1 MDWRQFAEL
10 YIPLIATGLLLLI
23 GLTRLRYQASS
34 SANSW
39 GWALAMIF
47 MPWLAVPVYLLLGS
61 RKVAARQR
69 RKRPLQFASHH
80 DSCQPCTRLDRLIQ
94 AYHLP
99 AASTGNTIQFYSS
112 EHGGLQALVEL
123 LESASRE
130 IDVSVYILRADRT
143 GRRVVEL
150 LAEKARAGVK
160 VRVLVDGVGSWLLS
174 NRALRQLRQNGGELA
189 VFHPLLKSLLTGRGG
204 LRNHRKLVVIDQH
217 CAWTGGANL
226 AQEYFAKLRKQKP
239 WRDLVAVV
247 RGPAVQELASIFR
260 SDWHYATGQ
269 KMVAPPHDTA
279 IASAGNTG
287 HATLQVLP
295 SGPDVEDEPLLDAV
309 LTAIYNA
316 ERQITILSPYF
327 VPDDSVQFALESAL
341 RRGVQ
346 VKIILPRKS
355 DNPLVDAA
363 RKLALSSL
371 LRHGLNLRAI
381 HGRMMH
387 AKAMIVDDT
396 LAIVGSANFDY
407 RSFFL
412 NYELSLVLHDRA
424 SVAALQQ
431 WIDDTCGQAQNW
443 PALRPLGPLSASLL
457 HLIKPLL

>member
-1 MDWRQFAEL
+1 MDWHQFAEL
-10 YIPLIATGLLLLI
+10 YIPLIVTGLLLLI
-23 GLTRLRYQASS
+23 GLTRLRYQATS

-47 MPWLAVPVYLLLGS
+47 MPWLAVPIYLLLGS
-61 RKVAARQR
+61 RKVSARQR
-69 RKRPLQFASHH
+69 RKRPLQFVSYG

-99 AASTGNTIQFYSS
+99 AASSGNAIQFYSS

-123 LESASRE
+123 LESATRE
-130 IDVSVYILRADRT
+130 IDVSVYILRADKT

-150 LAEKARAGVK
+150 LAQKARAGVK

-174 NRALRQLRQNGGELA
+174 NRALRQLRQHGGELA

-217 CAWTGGANL
+217 AAWTGGANL
-226 AQEYFAKLRKQKP
+226 AQEYFARLRKQKP

-247 RGPAVQELASIFR
+247 RGPAVHELVSIFH
-260 SDWHYATGQ
+260 SDWQYATGQ
-269 KMVAPPHDTA
+269 KTA
-279 IASAGNTG
+279 VTHFETAVGGTGSAI
-287 HATLQVLP
+287 LQVLP

-316 ERQITILSPYF
+316 ERKITILSPYF

-346 VKIILPRKS
+346 VKIILPRRS
-355 DNPLVDAA
+355 DNLLVDAA

-396 LAIVGSANFDY
+396 LAVIGSANFDY

-412 NYELSLVLHDRA
+412 NYELSLVLHDRD

-443 PALRPLGPLSASLL
+443 PALKPLGPLSASLL

>member
-10 YIPLIATGLLLLI
+10 YIPLIVTGLLLLI
-23 GLTRLRYQASS
+23 GLTRLRYQATS

-47 MPWLAVPVYLLLGS
+47 MPWLAVPIYLLLGS
-61 RKVAARQR
+61 RKVSARQR
-69 RKRPLQFASHH
+69 RKRPLQFVSHS

-99 AASTGNTIQFYSS
+99 AASSGNAIQFYSS

-123 LESASRE
+123 LESATRE
-130 IDVSVYILRADRT
+130 IDVSVYILRADKT
-143 GRRVVEL
+143 GQRVVEL
-150 LAEKARAGVK
+150 LAQKARAGVK

-174 NRALRQLRQNGGELA
+174 NRALRQLRQHGGELA

-217 CAWTGGANL
+217 AAWTGGANL
-226 AQEYFAKLRKQKP
+226 AQEYFARLRKQKP
-239 WRDLVAVV
+239 WRDLIAVV

-260 SDWHYATGQ
+260 SDWQYATGQ
-269 KMVAPPHDTA
+269 KTA
-279 IASAGNTG
+279 VTHFENTG
-287 HATLQVLP
+287 GGTGSAILQVLP

-346 VKIILPRKS
+346 VKIILPRRS

-396 LAIVGSANFDY
+396 LAIIGSANFDY

-412 NYELSLVLHDRA
+412 NYELSLVLHDRD

-443 PALRPLGPLSASLL
+443 PALKPLGPLSASLL

>member
-1 MDWRQFAEL
+1 MDWHQFAEL
-10 YIPLIATGLLLLI
+10 YIPLIVTGLLLLI
-23 GLTRLRYQASS
+23 GLTRLRYQATS

-47 MPWLAVPVYLLLGS
+47 MPWLAVPIYLLLGS
-61 RKVAARQR
+61 RKVSARQR
-69 RKRPLQFASHH
+69 RKRPLQFVSHG
-80 DSCQPCTRLDRLIQ
+80 DNCQSCTRLDRLIQ

-99 AASTGNTIQFYSS
+99 AASSGNAIQFYSS

-123 LESASRE
+123 LESATRE

-150 LAEKARAGVK
+150 LAQKARAGVK

-174 NRALRQLRQNGGELA
+174 NRALRQLRQHGGELA

-217 CAWTGGANL
+217 AAWTGGANL
-226 AQEYFAKLRKQKP
+226 AQEYFARLRKQKP

-260 SDWHYATGQ
+260 SDWQYATGQ
-269 KMVAPPHDTA
+269 KTA
-279 IASAGNTG
+279 VTHFENTG
-287 HATLQVLP
+287 GSTGSAILQVLP

-346 VKIILPRKS
+346 VKIILPRRS

-396 LAIVGSANFDY
+396 LAIIGSANFDY

-412 NYELSLVLHDRA
+412 NYELSLVLHDRD

-443 PALRPLGPLSASLL
+443 PALKPLGPLSASLL

>member
-1 MDWRQFAEL
+1 MEWRQFAEL
-10 YIPLIATGLLLLI
+10 YIPLIVTGLLLLI
-23 GLTRLRYQASS
+23 GLTRLRYQATS

-47 MPWLAVPVYLLLGS
+47 MPWLAVPIYLLLGS
-61 RKVAARQR
+61 RKVSARQR
-69 RKRPLQFASHH
+69 RKRPLQFVSHGNG
-80 DSCQPCTRLDRLIQ
+80 CQPCTRLDRLIQ

-99 AASTGNTIQFYSS
+99 AASSGNAIQFYSS

-123 LESASRE
+123 LESATRE
-130 IDVSVYILRADRT
+130 IDVSVYILRADKT

-150 LAEKARAGVK
+150 LAQKARAGVK

-174 NRALRQLRQNGGELA
+174 NRALRQLRQHGGELA

-247 RGPAVQELASIFR
+247 RGPAVHELASIFH

-269 KMVAPPHDTA
+269 KHTSGQADAAPVANGT
-279 IASAGNTG
+279 
-287 HATLQVLP
+287 ATLQVLP

-355 DNPLVDAA
+355 DNLLVDAA

-396 LAIVGSANFDY
+396 LAIIGSANFDY

-412 NYELSLVLHDRA
+412 NYELSLVLHDRD

-443 PALRPLGPLSASLL
+443 PALKPLGPLSASLL

>member
-1 MDWRQFAEL
+1 MDWHQFAEL
-10 YIPLIATGLLLLI
+10 YIPLIVTGLLLLI
-23 GLTRLRYQASS
+23 GLTRLRYQATS

-61 RKVAARQR
+61 RKLSARQR
-69 RKRPLQFASHH
+69 RKQPLQFPAGP
-80 DSCQPCTRLDRLIQ
+80 DACRPCTRVDRLIQ

-99 AASTGNTIQFYSS
+99 AASSGNAIQFYSS
-112 EHGGLQALVEL
+112 EHGGLQALVDL
-123 LESASRE
+123 LASATKQ
-130 IDVSVYILRADRT
+130 IDVSVYILRADKT

-150 LAEKARAGVK
+150 LAQKARAGIK

-174 NRALRQLRQNGGELA
+174 NQALRQLRQDGGELA
-189 VFHPLLKSLLTGRGG
+189 VFHPLFKSLLTGRGG
-204 LRNHRKLVVIDQH
+204 LRNHRKLVVIDQQ

-226 AQEYFAKLRKQKP
+226 AQEYFSKLRKQKP
-239 WRDLVAVV
+239 WRDLVAVL
-247 RGPAVQELASIFR
+247 RGPAVHELASIFE
-260 SDWHYATGQ
+260 SDWRYATGQ
-269 KMVAPPHDTA
+269 TQQPLPSDPQSNPVGTA
-279 IASAGNTG
+279 TV
-287 HATLQVLP
+287 QVLP
-295 SGPDVEDEPLLDAV
+295 SGPDVENEPLLDAV
-309 LTAIYNA
+309 LTALYNA
-316 ERQITILSPYF
+316 EQQITILSPYF

-355 DNPLVDAA
+355 DNILVDAA
-363 RKLALSSL
+363 RKLALTSL
-371 LRHGLNLRAI
+371 LEHGLNLRAI

-387 AKAMIVDDT
+387 AKAIIVDDA
-396 LAIVGSANFDY
+396 LAIIGSANFDY

-412 NYELSLVLHDRA
+412 NYELSLVLHDRD
-424 SVAALQQ
+424 SVAALQH

-443 PALRPLGPLSASLL
+443 PKLQPLGPLSASLL

>member
-10 YIPLIATGLLLLI
+10 YIPLIVTGLLLLI
-23 GLTRLRYQASS
+23 GLTRLRYQATS

-47 MPWLAVPVYLLLGS
+47 MPWLAVPIYLLLGS
-61 RKVAARQR
+61 RKVSARQR
-69 RKRPLQFASHH
+69 RKRPLQFVSHS

-99 AASTGNTIQFYSS
+99 AASSGNAIQFYSS

-123 LESASRE
+123 LESATRE
-130 IDVSVYILRADRT
+130 IDVSVYILRADKT
-143 GRRVVEL
+143 GQRVVEL
-150 LAEKARAGVK
+150 LAQKARAGVK

-174 NRALRQLRQNGGELA
+174 NRALRQLRQHGGELA

-217 CAWTGGANL
+217 AAWTGGANL
-226 AQEYFAKLRKQKP
+226 AQEYFARLRKQKP

-247 RGPAVQELASIFR
+247 RGPAAQELASIFR
-260 SDWHYATGQ
+260 SDWQYATGQ
-269 KMVAPPHDTA
+269 KTA
-279 IASAGNTG
+279 VTHFENTG
-287 HATLQVLP
+287 GSTGSAILQVLP

-346 VKIILPRKS
+346 VKIILPRRS

-396 LAIVGSANFDY
+396 LAIIGSANFDY

-412 NYELSLVLHDRA
+412 NYELSLVLHDRD

-443 PALRPLGPLSASLL
+443 PALKPLGPLSASLL

>member
-1 MDWRQFAEL
+1 MEWRQFAEL
-10 YIPLIATGLLLLI
+10 YIPLIVTGLLLLI
-23 GLTRLRYQASS
+23 GLTRLRYQATS

-47 MPWLAVPVYLLLGS
+47 MPWLAVPIYLLLGS
-61 RKVAARQR
+61 RKVSARQR
-69 RKRPLQFASHH
+69 RKRPLQFVSHG

-99 AASTGNTIQFYSS
+99 AASSGNAIQFYSS

-123 LESASRE
+123 LESATRE
-130 IDVSVYILRADRT
+130 IDVSVYILRADKT
-143 GRRVVEL
+143 GQRVVEL
-150 LAEKARAGVK
+150 LAQKARAGVK

-174 NRALRQLRQNGGELA
+174 NRALRQLRQHGGELA

-217 CAWTGGANL
+217 AAWTGGANL
-226 AQEYFAKLRKQKP
+226 AQEYFARLRKQKP

-260 SDWHYATGQ
+260 SDWQYATGQ
-269 KMVAPPHDTA
+269 KTA
-279 IASAGNTG
+279 VTHFENTG
-287 HATLQVLP
+287 GSTGSAILQVLP

-346 VKIILPRKS
+346 VKIILPRRS

-396 LAIVGSANFDY
+396 LAIIGSANFDY

-412 NYELSLVLHDRA
+412 NYELSLVLHDRD

-443 PALRPLGPLSASLL
+443 PALKPLGPLSASLL

>member
-1 MDWRQFAEL
+1 MDWHQFAEL
-10 YIPLIATGLLLLI
+10 YIPLIVTGLLLLI
-23 GLTRLRYQASS
+23 GLTRLRYQATS

-47 MPWLAVPVYLLLGS
+47 MPWLAVPIYLLLGS
-61 RKVAARQR
+61 RKVSARQR
-69 RKRPLQFASHH
+69 RKRPLQFVSHR
-80 DSCQPCTRLDRLIQ
+80 DNCQSCTRLDRLIQ

-99 AASTGNTIQFYSS
+99 AASSGNAIQFYSS

-123 LESASRE
+123 LESATRE

-150 LAEKARAGVK
+150 LAQKARAGVK

-174 NRALRQLRQNGGELA
+174 NRALRQLRQHGGELA

-217 CAWTGGANL
+217 AAWTGGANL

-247 RGPAVQELASIFR
+247 RGPAVHELVSIFR
-260 SDWHYATGQ
+260 SDWQYATGQ
-269 KMVAPPHDTA
+269 QTAVAPLETGVGGTGTA
-279 IASAGNTG
+279 I
-287 HATLQVLP
+287 LQVLP
-295 SGPDVEDEPLLDAV
+295 SGPDVEGEPLLDAV

-346 VKIILPRKS
+346 VTIILPRKS
-355 DNPLVDAA
+355 DNLLVDAA
-363 RKLALSSL
+363 RKLALAPL

-387 AKAMIVDDT
+387 AKAIIVDDM
-396 LAIVGSANFDY
+396 LAIIGSANFDY

-412 NYELSLVLHDRA
+412 NYELSLVLHDRD
-424 SVAALQQ
+424 SVTALQQ
-431 WIDDTCGQAQNW
+431 WIDNTCGQAQNW
-443 PALRPLGPLSASLL
+443 PALKPLGPLSASLL